1 MANTKPPRTAPG
13 AGIERRPGPRRK
25 GRAVLARSRT
35 RPGRPRTLAAPLE
48 VQTLK
53 APGNDGVPELQ
64 NGYRVLSFMER
75 TGMEYTETQMHTKP
89 LVAEGGTGSERSGR
103 AHGETDGKLASLARD
118 LASLGHIAIAF
129 SGGVDSTFLA
139 AACAR
144 TAPDRTLLIHAVTPF
159 VGTPELESCAREAT
173 RLDLPIMHIELDPLS
188 APEVAAN
195 PSDRCYRCK
204 RLLMGSVLEAARA
217 HGCDA
222 VLDGSNADDA
232 GDYRPGMR
240 AVRELGIRSPLMDT
254 GWSKSG
260 GVPCCAPGDTRS
272 GTCRRG
278 PASRRASP
286 AARPLRPRSS
296 KRGRASEDPFTCTP
310 RPPRC
315 SRPPCGRRRPGRG
328 EPGRAGTH
336 RRARG
341 RGTAAP
347 GGPDSRKAASDLP
360 ATEAHAV
367 SGALPEPGAVAELAP
382 APCPRSSTRPRE
394 LGARKVRPLAIP
406 YRHGAMIGAGP
417 AESNAPKGDA

>member
-1 MANTKPPRTAPG
+1 M
-13 AGIERRPGPRRK
+13 
-25 GRAVLARSRT
+25 
-35 RPGRPRTLAAPLE
+35 
-48 VQTLK
+48 
-53 APGNDGVPELQ
+53 PELQ

-75 TGMEYTETQMHTKP
+75 TGMEYTETQMHAKP
-89 LVAEGGTGSERSGR
+89 LAAEGGTGSERSGR
-103 AHGETDGKLASLARD
+103 AHGEIDGKLARLARD

-173 RLDLPIMHIELDPLS
+173 RLGLPIMHIELDPLS

-254 GWSKSG
+254 GWTKAEERSVLRAWG
-260 GVPCCAPGDTRS
+260 HEVWDLPAGACLATRVPCGEALTATKLETVRACEDYLHRLGLPDVRVRLADGVAQVEANRDGLARIEGLGD
-272 GTCRRG
+272 
-278 PASRRASP
+278 AE
-286 AARPLRPRSS
+286 PLRPE
-296 KRGRASEDPFTCTP
+296 A
-310 RPPRC
+310 
-315 SRPPCGRRRPGRG
+315 
-328 EPGRAGTH
+328 H
-336 RRARG
+336 
-341 RGTAAP
+341 
-347 GGPDSRKAASDLP
+347 DSRKAASDLP

-367 SGALPEPGAVAELAP
+367 SGALPEPGAVALPPRDRPRPHGTRRAQGAP
-382 APCPRSSTRPRE
+382 PRHPLSTRGDERRRPGGEQRPQ
-394 LGARKVRPLAIP
+394 GRRMTARRIRRAH
-406 YRHGAMIGAGP
+406 RHP
-417 AESNAPKGDA
+417 TRRAETLRSAR